1 MDEAVACYLERT
13 GLRDLSGVRVALLG
27 GSPDDAVARLVRRW
41 KAERLVHVPAEPER
55 RPSGGGDSAVLCEVV
70 GYAEWLAAAP
80 GSFDLILMDESA
92 LPADQLPG
100 RVLEVLERL
109 ALDGFVAFCGDGA
122 SPERDAQIVRAV
134 RECGRT
140 ACVRNEPGCIVC
152 TKDPGDVGLRR
163 RLAGGA
169 SAAGE
174 VRGASGKALRAGP
187 PGPPFCDRYWV
198 ALYVGLN
205 KIRTCCQSHAA
216 YRLPIDFV
224 MRGTTLRQVFN
235 SDLFREARAKLLA
248 GAAADVCK
256 PACPVYQAWQRGESE
271 PSVEAEDFSRSGY
284 SDLFQ
289 RNWDAVHEAMAEGR
303 IDAPLHPVRMNVQ
316 LGLACNLRCR
326 MCGWI
331 LRDRPSMDPHVLEQV
346 EQELTYVRKLIVTGG
361 EPFLFP
367 WMRRVCDL
375 AAEHPHLRLVTN
387 TNGNLIDTAYWCDKI
402 TRHFG
407 GLHISVDAARPET
420 YERIRCG
427 GNFDRVLRVTRRLLA
442 RRTRRDQPTI
452 RWNFAIQRDNASEV
466 VDFARLAAETGV
478 DAVRYQVMVA
488 PRVPKRL
495 VTEADEVY
503 RERASAVEVL
513 AQLAEARA
521 VLEGADIRMAEKLT
535 PILRARHPEWL
546 DESPCEAGPLGPD
559 TA

>member
-1 MDEAVACYLERT
+1 M
-13 GLRDLSGVRVALLG
+13 RDLSGVRVALLG
-27 GSPDDAVARLVRRW
+27 GSADDAVARFVRRW
-41 KAERLVHVPAEPER
+41 KAERLVHVPAEPAR
-55 RPSGGGDSAVLCEVV
+55 RPSGDGSSEVPCEVV
-70 GYAEWLAAAP
+70 DYAKWRAGAARA
-80 GSFDLILMDESA
+80 FDLIVMDESA
-92 LPADQLPG
+92 LPAECLPG
-100 RVLEVLERL
+100 RVLEVAERL
-109 ALDGFVAFCGDGA
+109 ALDGALAYCGSGKDSEA
-122 SPERDAQIVRAV
+122 DAGVVRAM

-140 ACVRNEPGCIVC
+140 ECARNEPGCIVC
-152 TKDPGDVGLRR
+152 TNAPDDVALRR
-163 RLAGGA
+163 RFGGGVSSGEPA
-169 SAAGE
+169 RSATDE
-174 VRGASGKALRAGP
+174 DPKARP

-205 KIRTCCQSHAA
+205 KIRTCCQSRAA

-256 PACPVYQAWQRGESE
+256 PACPVYQAWQRGESK

-289 RNWDAVHEAMAEGR
+289 RNWDAVHEAVAEGR
-303 IDAPLHPVRMNVQ
+303 IDVPLHPIRMNVQ

-326 MCGWI
+326 MCGWV

-346 EQELTYVRKLIVTGG
+346 ERELPYVRKLIVTGG

-367 WMRRVCDL
+367 WMRRACDL

-387 TNGNLIDTAYWCDKI
+387 TNGNLIDTSYWCDKI
-402 TRHFG
+402 IRHFG

-427 GNFDRVLRVTRRLLA
+427 GDFDRVLRVTRRLLA
-442 RRTRRDQPTI
+442 RRTRRDQPTL

-466 VDFARLAAETGV
+466 VDFARLAAEIGV

-488 PRVPKRL
+488 PRAPKRR

-503 RERASAVEVL
+503 RERTSAVEVL
-513 AQLAEARA
+513 AQLAEARV
-521 VLEGADIRMAEKLT
+521 VLEGADIHMAEKLT